1 MTDDLADLLAKATVR
16 IDVGGELSGTGFV
29 VAPGKVLTCHHVVK
43 RALDR
48 SAGHDLIEVVLD
60 AGRGVTARPVTRPS
74 VDETNDLALLTL
86 DTSSRQPVVSLGGVP
101 RIDDKLYVY
110 GFPPTKPGGTS
121 GTYHYEGPENGPPRL
136 LRIKAGQVQ
145 SGFSGAPVLDLKT
158 GTVVAVVRR
167 SRDVDTDLG
176 GLAVPIDAAF
186 GAFERLRVDNLDARR
201 LDPRW
206 DACLTEVQR
215 EMLAGLD
222 AAPATTGRRLLVDVG
237 QQDERWTVTISSPS
251 AQDAWHD
258 QTQVDLNV
266 LRLDVARL
274 FRMLKATNRVSH
286 NLQYPV
292 VGGALAKTLWSTT
305 AQERLRAMLAAGGQ
319 SLDIELHFGPGVDE
333 DLLYLPWEC
342 LQLPA
347 ADGGP
352 GVSLGTHERATLVR
366 TLDTE
371 PGDIAPPPADCRISV
386 FRSPDDEGDQQQR
399 VSRSTEAAATAARV
413 LGQVVATPL
422 DETSTATTTALAD
435 VVRSGPHV
443 LHLVLRARVDNMRD
457 VVDLDDRPW
466 STAVSFD
473 SPELAAFVRD
483 RAGADAPRLVVL
495 QPVRVAESELPADL
509 TVFAQDLLEAGV
521 SAVLAFPLPVDPEAG
536 RAFFTE
542 LYGQLARGTSVQVAV
557 QHGRRRLEQARR
569 PWSFP
574 VLVTA
579 RPGPIVLRRPGE
591 GRADRDGGR

>member
-1 MTDDLADLLAKATVR
+1 MTDELSDLLAKATVR

-48 SAGHDLIEVVLD
+48 TAGHDLIDVVLD
-60 AGRGVTARPVTRPS
+60 AGAGARARPVTRPS

-86 DTSSRQPVVSLGGVP
+86 DTPSRQPVVSLGGAP
-101 RIDDKLYVY
+101 RINDSLYVY

-121 GTYHYEGPENGPPRL
+121 GTYRYEGPENGPPRL

-145 SGFSGAPVLDLKT
+145 SGFSGAPVLDLQT

-201 LDPRW
+201 TDPRW
-206 DACLTEVQR
+206 DACLTEGQR

-222 AAPATTGRRLLVDVG
+222 ATPATTSRRLLVDVG
-237 QQDERWTVTISSPS
+237 QQDERWTVTLTSPS
-251 AQDAWHD
+251 DADAWHD

-292 VGGALAKTLWSTT
+292 VGGALAKTLWSAA
-305 AQERLRAMLAAGGQ
+305 AQDRLRDLLASGRQ
-319 SLDIELHFGPGVDE
+319 SLDIELHFGDDVDE

-347 ADGGP
+347 SDGGP
-352 GVSLGTHERATLVR
+352 GGISLGTHERTTLVR
-366 TLDTE
+366 TLATE
-371 PGDIAPPPADCRISV
+371 PAAAPPPPQTCRISV

-399 VSRSTEAAATAARV
+399 VTRSTEAVVAAAAV
-413 LGQVVATPL
+413 LGEVTATPL
-422 DETSTATTTALAD
+422 DDERTATTTALQD

-473 SPELAAFVRD
+473 SQELATFVRD
-483 RAGADAPRLVVL
+483 RADADAPLLVVL

-536 RAFFTE
+536 RAFFGE
-542 LYGQLARGTSVQVAV
+542 LYGKLALGTTVQEAV
-557 QHGRRRLEQARR
+557 QHGRRRLELARR

-579 RPGPIVLRRPGE
+579 APGPIVLRRVAQG
-591 GRADRDGGR
+591 GDR